1 MMTIK
6 IKQWV
11 SSLPEYIPGRT
22 IEEIKRVYGL
32 ETVYKMASNENLYGP
47 HPGIIE
53 EVKKHLGSI
62 NYYPD
67 SDCREIRQKISQ
79 VYKIPAD
86 MIIIGNG
93 TDQIIEMA
101 CDSLIGPGEN
111 VVIAD
116 PTFLIYEK
124 AALKCGGTAIKVPLS
139 GYRHDI
145 RKLAG
150 AVDDKTRILFLTNP
164 HNPTGTNINKDEFDY
179 VKKNLRKDVLLVI
192 DEAYYE
198 YVPERQRINTEGM
211 VSQSDNV
218 LVLRTFSK
226 IFGLA
231 GLRIGYGIAD
241 KAVIAA
247 LNKVRLPFNINSIAQ
262 KAAVAALE
270 NRSYADEIREKI
282 IREKEKF
289 YSVLDNIKFFDKH
302 TDLLEIFI
310 HYRSEYK
317 KDSTNLYHRHYAQG
331 FKATEET
338 IKQCIKKGLMKKIQ
352 PKALTNI
359 LIDLFYG
366 MLFTTFFSAEKK
378 PFKQKGK
385 YLEEIILGNLLIKN

>member
-22 IEEIKRVYGL
+22 IVEIKRVYGL
-32 ETVYKMASNENLYGP
+32 DTVYKMASNENLYGP

-247 LNKVRLPFNINSIAQ
+247 LNKVRLPFNTNSIAQ

-289 YSVLDNIKFFDKH
+289 YSVLDKNNIG
-302 TDLLEIFI
+302 FI
-310 HYRSEYK
+310 RSY
-317 KDSTNLYHRHYAQG
+317 SN
-331 FKATEET
+331 F
-338 IKQCIKKGLMKKIQ
+338 
-352 PKALTNI
+352 I
-359 LIDLFYG
+359 LIEAGEDEPGIVEGLLKEGFIVRAG
-366 MLFTTFFSAEKK
+366 KNLGVPGNIRVTIALPEVNDKFLSAFIK
-378 PFKQKGK
+378 
-385 YLEEIILGNLLIKN
+385 ILKNN